1 MRYNGF
7 VTFTLKVQS
16 NELPTSV
23 RISLNGCGILIKPI
37 STISEV
43 EMTQAFNVSAKSKTE
58 ALEKTKAEFL
68 AMCKEKN
75 LNPIGGMTT
84 QVKSQ
89 TLMDTCNAHNGDLV
103 DKINYIWQSEK
114 YDNSL
119 FTIAKA
125 LYERDREECYEK
137 NIILEEY
144 ENDLYGFLYEMFMH
158 VCDDADLEVVINFV
172 RARNS
177 KGQTIWAESDSWEE

>member
-1 MRYNGF
+1 MRYDGF
-7 VTFTLKVQS
+7 VKFTLKIQS

-23 RISLNGCGILIKPI
+23 RMNLNGCGILIKPI

-43 EMTQAFNVSAKSKTE
+43 EMTQVFDISAKTKTE

-68 AMCKEKN
+68 SFCKEKN
-75 LNPIGGMTT
+75 LNPIGAMTT
-84 QVKSQ
+84 QVKSP
-89 TLMDTCNAHNGDLV
+89 TLMDTCNSHSSNLV

-114 YDNSL
+114 YDDSL
-119 FTIAKA
+119 KTIATA

-177 KGQTIWAESDSWEE
+177 KGQVIWAESDSWEE